1 MTSPDRD
8 NDTLL
13 PTPPAQPSTRLWAA
27 ALSGLLGLGGAC
39 SDTPKVQPDPV
50 PDAKPIDAA
59 PDAPPDAPPSKV
71 ISETEGNRT
80 FADIKAECDTRHGYV
95 QITAACAGMNSCA
108 GFSYG
113 DWDPGVTTE
122 HSCAGV
128 NGCNGI
134 SCVVLPADTG
144 KTALQVLG
152 GDGVTFDEYGPQTC
166 MNCHADWSG
175 ALPDPSKFNVWVMPG
190 SGRTAANWLDLPAEA
205 QARTIAFGKHG
216 VLADGTA
223 YAPMQGYWKY
233 YSRAE
238 IERVVQYIRTTAA
251 TNITIKD
258 IKISDPPPAFQ
269 VGPRFVGGHRRRHAP

>member
-1 MTSPDRD
+1 MLEPMSTHV
-8 NDTLL
+8 
-13 PTPPAQPSTRLWAA
+13 PAPSNRLWAA
-27 ALSGLLGLGGAC
+27 ALAGLIGLGSTAC
-39 SDTPKVQPDPV
+39 SDKTPVQPDPV
-50 PDAKPIDAA
+50 DASAVDSTPVDAPG

-134 SCVVLPADTG
+134 SCVVLPVDG
-144 KTALQVLG
+144 GRTALQVLG
-152 GDGVTFDEYGPQTC
+152 GEGVTFDQYGAQTC

-175 ALPDPSKFNVWVMPG
+175 AQPDPSKFNVWVMEG
-190 SGRTAANWLDLPAEA
+190 SGRNATNWLDNSAEA

-216 VLADGTA
+216 LLADGTA
-223 YAPMQGYWKY
+223 YSPMAGYWKV

-238 IERVVQYIRTTAA
+238 IERVVDYIRTTPA
-251 TNITIKD
+251 TNITIKT
-258 IKISDPPPAFQ
+258 IKTTDPVIPLRA
-269 VGPRFVGGHRRRHAP
+269 FVGGHRRRQP